1 VAKPPRPRTQRR
13 FEERVA
19 RGLVRE
25 RERLWEMEPGGSAER
40 PIDVSSSSVI
50 DPKWR
55 GMPCPQCDGT
65 LILVDEHA
73 EDASHRSVDVKC
85 QTCGTPRTIYFR
97 IVPRGN

>member
-1 VAKPPRPRTQRR
+1 MAKPPRARTQRR

-25 RERLWEMEPGGSAER
+25 RERLWALEPGGSPER

-55 GMPCPQCDGT
+55 ATPCPQCGGT
-65 LILVDEHA
+65 LTLTDEHA
-73 EDASHRSVDVKC
+73 QDASHRSVDVKC
-85 QTCGTPRTIYFR
+85 QTCGAPRTIYFR
-97 IVPRGN
+97 IVPRAN